1 MCELRGCDFVFG
13 SYLCEFF
20 GGDQGGCGH
29 VAWSAFAAL
38 FGVWVWVDVDVL
50 VEEFVVEVV
59 VIGRVAKDVE
69 GFVGV
74 FNGQFNDGFVGYAG
88 FVDDVVELGSVAG
101 ALVWWEDE
109 ELGDA

>member
-1 MCELRGCDFVFG
+1 LI
-13 SYLCEFF
+13 
-20 GGDQGGCGH
+20 
-29 VAWSAFAAL
+29 
-38 FGVWVWVDVDVL
+38 
-50 VEEFVVEVV
+50 EEFVVEVV

-74 FNGQFNDGFVGYAG
+74 FDSQFDDRLVGYAG
-88 FVDDVVELGSVAG
+88 FVDDIVELGSVAG